1 MSIPDRLSADL
12 ELPEQRLLRDG
23 DRMQDYAGAF
33 LRGDITAQQYS
44 ELTLAEINR
53 RAPLDPLLPLGQ
65 PLSPH
70 LVEVV
75 EPISSESETVEIA
88 EIKPIQPLPSEAS
101 PTESDIARPQNPD
114 AERATVLAQA
124 FVTGRIRAGDF
135 LRLIRD
141 C

>member
-1 MSIPDRLSADL
+1 MSMPDHVSPDL
-12 ELPEQRLLRDG
+12 ELPEQHLLRDG

-53 RAPLDPLLPLGQ
+53 RAPIDPLLPLGEPEPQ
-65 PLSPH
+65 PI
-70 LVEVV
+70 V
-75 EPISSESETVEIA
+75 EPVREVAIEPA
-88 EIKPIQPLPSEAS
+88 RAQH
-101 PTESDIARPQNPD
+101 SDSD
-114 AERATVLAQA
+114 RATVLAEA
-124 FVTGRIRAGDF
+124 FVSGRIRGGDF